1 MRHLG
6 GLDKQKKK
14 NQAKGTFLYL
24 ILLAFVSID
33 YHKVSLVS
41 TVFIGF
47 IHIVFRVFHMPKAV
61 NRMHKILYAVAVRNS
76 LML

>member
-1 MRHLG
+1 MRHSG
-6 GLDKQKKK
+6 VFTQTKKK
-14 NQAKGTFLYL
+14 NQAKGAFLYL

-41 TVFIGF
+41 IVFIGF